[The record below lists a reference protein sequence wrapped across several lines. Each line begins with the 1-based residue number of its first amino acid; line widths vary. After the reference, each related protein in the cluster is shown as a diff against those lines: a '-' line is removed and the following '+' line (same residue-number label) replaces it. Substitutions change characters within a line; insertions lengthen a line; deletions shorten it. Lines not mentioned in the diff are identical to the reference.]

1 MVGIALVFKLLFTFY
16 PRYFPMTQSQ
26 QSLSSPLKTFLRYA
40 ISLALL
46 VGSMAFALK
55 DVKNLDELVGAFGQA
70 NYLWVL
76 ATIPIMLLSH
86 YLRALRWI
94 TMMKPIQDGISIMNA
109 FSGVMIGY
117 MMNNITP
124 RGGELARPFI
134 LSRRENVRF
143 STAIATILVERV
155 IDVLSLSLFVL
166 TTFYYL
172 HTKIAQVFPQINSQ
186 LLVKIL
192 VVPVVGLMGFIILLI
207 TTNFGEW
214 LLRITVKRFSE
225 SLYEKIYGYLQAFI
239 DGFGIFKSPGL
250 YWRVMLETMLIW
262 GLYLVP
268 LYCMFLAFG
277 FTDRYGLGWFD
288 ANVLLTMTTIGI
300 TIAPTPGAWGI
311 YHSFAQ
317 ITLAQ
322 FYGIPTGQAVA
333 FAFVAHGVGYFL
345 NIIVGGIFFI
355 RENARGISWKS
366 VSHADEIAVEAVVA
380 ESVADSDTADST
392 SAKTPPSVQGLL

>member
-1 MVGIALVFKLLFTFY
+1 MA
-16 PRYFPMTQSQ
+16 QAQ
-26 QSLSSPLKTFLRYA
+26 QSSVLKTVLRYA

-55 DVKNLDELVGAFGQA
+55 DVKNLDELAGAFRQA
-70 NYLWVL
+70 NYGWVL
-76 ATIPIMLLSH
+76 ATIPVMLLSH

-94 TMMKPIQDGISIMNA
+94 TMMKPIQSGISVMNA

-155 IDVLSLSLFVL
+155 IDVLSLSVFVL

-172 HTKIAQVFPQINSQ
+172 HSKIARVFPQMNSE

-207 TTNFGEW
+207 TTNIGEW
-214 LLRITVKRFSE
+214 LLRVTVKRFSE
-225 SLYEKIYGYLQAFI
+225 QWYEKLHGFLQAFI
-239 DGFGIFKSPGL
+239 EGFGIFKSPGL
-250 YWRVMLETMLIW
+250 YWRVVLETMLIW

-268 LYCMFLAFG
+268 LYLMFVAFG
-277 FTDRYGLGWFD
+277 FTDKYSFGWFD

-317 ITLAQ
+317 ITLVQ
-322 FYGIPTGQAVA
+322 FYGVPAGQAVA

-366 VSHADEIAVEAVVA
+366 VSEAD
-380 ESVADSDTADST
+380 TST
-392 SAKTPPSVQGLL
+392 SGEIPASENEIPTPAEGRP